1 MLYLLVVFLPTLL
14 LGLYAS
20 FQVKRTFKRYAEVP
34 VASGV
39 TGAQAAFAVLRDS
52 GLDREVGI
60 ERAEGFL
67 SDHYDPRHRVL
78 RLSPEVYDGRTVSAV
93 GVACHEVGHALQHAT
108 GYAPLAIRNAI
119 VPTASLGSGL
129 GTVLLMGGLMLNM
142 TGLALVGLVLFSSV
156 VLFQLVNLPVEF
168 NASSRAKAVAA
179 NLGIV
184 RGAHE
189 VSGVSAVLSAAA
201 MTYVAATVTAVVN
214 LLYYAWI
221 VLGAG
226 REE

>member
-1 MLYLLVVFLPTLL
+1 MLYLLAIFLPTLL

-20 FQVKRTFKRYAEVP
+20 FKVKRTFARYAEMP

-39 TGAQAAFAVLRDS
+39 SGAEAAYAVLRES

-67 SDHYDPRHRVL
+67 SDHYDPRGRVL
-78 RLSPEVYDGRTVSAV
+78 RLSPDVYDGRSVSAV

-108 GYAPLAIRNAI
+108 GYAPLVLRNAI
-119 VPTASLGSGL
+119 VPTASIGSGL
-129 GTVLLMGGLMLNM
+129 GSILIMGGLLLNM
-142 TGLALVGLVLFSSV
+142 TGLALVGLVLFSAV
-156 VLFQLVNLPVEF
+156 VAFQLVNLPVEF

-184 RGAHE
+184 RGPAEHA
-189 VSGVSAVLSAAA
+189 GVSAVLSAAA
-201 MTYVAATVTAVVN
+201 MTYVAATVTAVAN
-214 LLYYAWI
+214 LLYYAWVI
-221 VLGAG
+221 FAG
-226 REE
+226 GQEE

>member
-1 MLYLLVVFLPTLL
+1 
-14 LGLYAS
+14 
-20 FQVKRTFKRYAEVP
+20 
-34 VASGV
+34 GV

-119 VPTASLGSGL
+119 VPTASLGSDL
-129 GTVLLMGGLMLNM
+129 GTILLMGGLMLNM

-156 VLFQLVNLPVEF
+156 VLFQLVNLPV
-168 NASSRAKAVAA
+168 
-179 NLGIV
+179 
-184 RGAHE
+184 
-189 VSGVSAVLSAAA
+189 
-201 MTYVAATVTAVVN
+201 
-214 LLYYAWI
+214 
-221 VLGAG
+221 
-226 REE
+226 